1 MFSPTDHEFHE
12 WTLADFLQENGELSL
27 DGRLAAIVDHRCSPT
42 LAKRAVLDFC
52 RLEIGFFL
60 QNDPLAA
67 EVMRRVAT
75 IDNGRTPSSPGTEGV
90 RGPGIA
96 SVCWR
101 LERAW
106 RLIET
111 D

>member
-12 WTLADFLQENGELSL
+12 WTLADFLQENCELPL
-27 DGRLAAIVDHRCSPT
+27 DGRLAAIADHRCSPT

-67 EVMRRVAT
+67 EAMRRVAT
-75 IDNGRTPSSPGTEGV
+75 IDNGRTPSPPWHGGSARTRYRVGLLEARAGV
-90 RGPGIA
+90 AAGRDG
-96 SVCWR
+96 
-101 LERAW
+101 
-106 RLIET
+106 
-111 D
+111 